1 MNTNKKTGK
10 FQLRLT
16 EVLKSKVVELSAKD
30 GISQNSIV
38 NQAIAWYVKER
49 ENVSTKTAK
58 PQLFAVARASN
69 LSETTE

>member
-16 EVLKSKVVELSAKD
+16 EELKSKVVELSAKD

-49 ENVSTKTAK
+49 EKRVN
-58 PQLFAVARASN
+58 
-69 LSETTE
+69 

>member
-49 ENVSTKTAK
+49 EKR
-58 PQLFAVARASN
+58 QLKQRSPN
-69 LSETTE
+69 YLR

>member
-38 NQAIAWYVKER
+38 NQAIAWYVKKEK
-49 ENVSTKTAK
+49 NVSTKQRS
-58 PQLFAVARASN
+58 PNYLR
-69 LSETTE
+69 

>member
-49 ENVSTKTAK
+49 EK
-58 PQLFAVARASN
+58 RAN
-69 LSETTE
+69 